1 MRFGNESRH
10 RLAGIP
16 MSASSEPSA
25 NAAVDVVP
33 LGGLGEFGLNMM
45 AVSCGDTTILI
56 DAGTMFPEAD
66 LPGVDL
72 VVPSLEY
79 LDQRGGKVDAL
90 VLTHGHEDH
99 IGGVPYVLPRV
110 TGPVMGTPFTLAL
123 VEHKI
128 EEHGQDLGNR
138 ARAVK
143 PGDMVTVGPFR
154 IEFIRVTHSIPDCV
168 AVAIHTPQGV
178 LIHTGDFK
186 IDYTPLDHQPTDLGR
201 LAELGAAGVLA
212 LFADSTNVDRRGVT
226 GSETDVRDAFDEV
239 FATTE
244 GKVVVAAFA
253 SSVYRMQ
260 LIVDLAAQFGR
271 SVAFVG
277 RGMLA
282 NSEIAQRLGY
292 LRVPTGV
299 AVKDSDVG
307 SLPPGDVVCLVTGS
321 QGEPNAAL
329 SRIAID
335 DHRHISLGHDD
346 TVVFSARAIPGNEK
360 AIGRVVNHLSRRGV
374 DVVTEDTRHVHVSG
388 HGSVD
393 ELKLVLSLVRPTYL
407 IPVHGEYRQ
416 LARHAKVAQAV
427 TGGTASPATVLLA
440 ENGHRIR
447 FDAAGGRVLD
457 TVPTGRVLI
466 DGTRTGEVDGE
477 MVRHR
482 RQLAADGLVVPVV
495 VINRQTGL
503 LEGVPELVARGFV
516 PEAEAGDVLADGGVF
531 IATVISECSAAE
543 RTDEGLL
550 KERIRGELR
559 RFLKRRT
566 GRRPMVLPVV
576 MEI

>member
-1 MRFGNESRH
+1 
-10 RLAGIP
+10 
-16 MSASSEPSA
+16 MSASNEPLA
-25 NAAVDVVP
+25 AAAVDIVP

-45 AVSCGDTTILI
+45 AISCEGTTIVI

-72 VVPSLEY
+72 VIPSLEY
-79 LDQRGGKVDAL
+79 LDLVGRTVDAL

-123 VEHKI
+123 VDQKI
-128 EEHGQDLGNR
+128 EEHGLELGSR
-138 ARAVK
+138 ARPVQ
-143 PGDMVTVGPFR
+143 PGDSVAVGPFR

-178 LIHTGDFK
+178 VIHTGDFK
-186 IDYTPLDHQPTDLGR
+186 IDYTPLDHQPTNLAR

-212 LFADSTNVDRRGVT
+212 LFADSTNVDRPGVT

-260 LIVDLAAQFGR
+260 LIVDLAAQFNR
-271 SVAFVG
+271 QVAFVG
-277 RGMLA
+277 RGMLT

-307 SLPPGDVVCLVTGS
+307 SLAPGDVVCLVTGS

-335 DHRHISLGHDD
+335 DHRHVSLGPDD
-346 TVVFSARAIPGNEK
+346 TVVISARAIPGNEK
-360 AIGRVVNHLSRRGV
+360 AIGRVANHLARRGV

-388 HGSVD
+388 HGSSD
-393 ELKLVLSLVRPTYL
+393 EMKLVLSLVRPRYL
-407 IPVHGEYRQ
+407 VPVHGEYRQ
-416 LARHAKVAQAV
+416 LARHAKLAQAV
-427 TGGTASPATVLLA
+427 TGGTTTPTAVLLA

-447 FDAAGGRVLD
+447 FDAEGGRILD

-466 DGTRTGEVDGE
+466 DGTRTAAVDGE

-503 LEGVPELVARGFV
+503 IEGVPELVARGFV
-516 PEAEAGDVLADGGVF
+516 PEAEAGDVLSDGGAF
-531 IATVISECSAAE
+531 LAAAIDGCSAAE
-543 RTDEGLL
+543 RRDEGLL

>member
-1 MRFGNESRH
+1 
-10 RLAGIP
+10 
-16 MSASSEPSA
+16 MSASSAPLA
-25 NAAVDVVP
+25 DAAVDVVP

-45 AVSCGDTTILI
+45 AVSCGETTIII

-72 VVPSLEY
+72 VVPSLDY

-90 VLTHGHEDH
+90 ILTHGHEDH

-110 TGPVMGTPFTLAL
+110 TGPVLGTPFTLAL
-123 VEHKI
+123 VDHKI
-128 EEHGQDLGNR
+128 EEHGQELGAR
-138 ARAVK
+138 ARAVQ
-143 PGDMVTVGPFR
+143 PGDSVTVGPVR

-186 IDYTPLDHQPTDLGR
+186 IDYTPLDHQPTDLSR

-253 SSVYRMQ
+253 SSIYRMQ
-260 LIVDLAAQFGR
+260 LIVDLAAQFNR

-277 RGMLA
+277 RGMIT

-335 DHRHISLGHDD
+335 DHRHISLGPDD
-346 TVVFSARAIPGNEK
+346 TVVLSARAIPGNEK
-360 AIGRVVNHLSRRGV
+360 GIGRVVNHLARRGV
-374 DVVTEDTRHVHVSG
+374 DVVTEETRHVHVSG
-388 HGSVD
+388 HGSAD
-393 ELKLVLSLVRPTYL
+393 ELKLVLSLVRPKYL
-407 IPVHGEYRQ
+407 VPVHGEFRQ
-416 LARHAKVAQAV
+416 LSRHGKLAQAV
-427 TGGTASPATVLLA
+427 TGGTTAPAKVLLA

-447 FDAAGGRVLD
+447 FDAEGGRVLD

-516 PEAEAGDVLADGGVF
+516 PEAGSGAVLTEAGAF
-531 IATVISECSAAE
+531 IATVIGECSAAQ
-543 RTDEGLL
+543 RSDEGLL
-550 KERIRGELR
+550 KELIRGELR

>member
-1 MRFGNESRH
+1 
-10 RLAGIP
+10 
-16 MSASSEPSA
+16 MSASSEPLA
-25 NAAVDVVP
+25 QAAVEVVA

-72 VVPSLEY
+72 VVPSLDY
-79 LDQRGGKVDAL
+79 LDLRGGKVDAL

-99 IGGVPYVLPRV
+99 IGAVPYVLPRV
-110 TGPVMGTPFTLAL
+110 AGPVLGTPFTLAL
-123 VEHKI
+123 VAHKI
-128 EEHGQDLGNR
+128 EEHGLELGTR
-138 ARAVK
+138 ARPVQ
-143 PGDMVTVGPFR
+143 PGDSVTVGPFR

-178 LIHTGDFK
+178 LVHTGDFK
-186 IDYTPLDHQPTDLGR
+186 IDYTPLDHQPTNLGR

-260 LIVDLAAQFGR
+260 LIVDLAAQFSR
-271 SVAFVG
+271 QVAFVG

-307 SLPPGDVVCLVTGS
+307 GLPPGDVVCLVTGS

-335 DHRHISLGHDD
+335 DHRHISLGPEDA
-346 TVVFSARAIPGNEK
+346 VVLSARAIPGNEK
-360 AIGRVVNHLSRRGV
+360 AIGRVVNHLARRGV
-374 DVVTEDTRHVHVSG
+374 DVVTEETRHVHVSG

-393 ELKLVLSLVRPTYL
+393 ELKLVLSLVRPKYL
-407 IPVHGEYRQ
+407 VPVHGEYRQ

-427 TGGTASPATVLLA
+427 TGGTAAPTKVLLA
-440 ENGHRIR
+440 ENGHRLR
-447 FDAAGGRVLD
+447 FDAEGGRVLD

-503 LEGVPELVARGFV
+503 LEGLPELVARGFV
-516 PEAEAGDVLADGGVF
+516 PETEAGDVLTDGSAF
-531 IATVISECSAAE
+531 IATVIAECSSAE
-543 RTDEGLL
+543 RRDEGVL

>member
-1 MRFGNESRH
+1 
-10 RLAGIP
+10 
-16 MSASSEPSA
+16 MSASSTPPA
-25 NAAVDVVP
+25 TAAVDVVP

-45 AVSCGDTTILI
+45 AVSCGDTTIVI

-72 VVPSLEY
+72 VVPSLDY
-79 LDQRGGKVDAL
+79 LDLRGGKVDAL
-90 VLTHGHEDH
+90 ILTHGHEDH

-110 TGPVMGTPFTLAL
+110 TGPVLGTPFTLAL
-123 VEHKI
+123 VDHKI
-128 EEHGQDLGNR
+128 EEHGQELGAR
-138 ARAVK
+138 ARAVQ
-143 PGDMVTVGPFR
+143 PGDSVIVGPFR

-244 GKVVVAAFA
+244 GKVIVAAFA
-253 SSVYRMQ
+253 SSIYRMQ
-260 LIVDLAAQFGR
+260 LIVDLAAQFNR

-277 RGMLA
+277 RGMVN

-307 SLPPGDVVCLVTGS
+307 SLPPGHVVCLVTGS

-335 DHRHISLGHDD
+335 DHRHISLGPDD
-346 TVVFSARAIPGNEK
+346 TVVLSARAIPGHEK
-360 AIGRVVNHLSRRGV
+360 PIGRVVNHLARRGV

-388 HGSVD
+388 HGSAD
-393 ELKLVLSLVRPTYL
+393 ELKLVLSLVRPKYL
-407 IPVHGEYRQ
+407 VPVHGEYRQ
-416 LARHAKVAQAV
+416 LARHGKLAQAV
-427 TGGTASPATVLLA
+427 TGGTTAPAKVLLA

-447 FDAAGGRVLD
+447 FDGEGGRLLD

-477 MVRHR
+477 MVRDR

-516 PEAEAGDVLADGGVF
+516 PEAGAGAVLTDAGAF
-531 IATVISECSAAE
+531 IATVIGECSAAE
-543 RTDEGLL
+543 RSDEGLL
-550 KERIRGELR
+550 KELIRGELR
-559 RFLKRRT
+559 RYLKRRT

>member
-1 MRFGNESRH
+1 
-10 RLAGIP
+10 
-16 MSASSEPSA
+16 MSASSAPLA
-25 NAAVDVVP
+25 DAAVDVVP

-45 AVSCGDTTILI
+45 AVSCGETTIII

-90 VLTHGHEDH
+90 ILTHGHEDH

-110 TGPVMGTPFTLAL
+110 TGPVLGTPFTLAL
-123 VEHKI
+123 VDHKI
-128 EEHGQDLGNR
+128 EEHGQELGAR
-138 ARAVK
+138 ARAVQ
-143 PGDMVTVGPFR
+143 PGDSVTVGPFR

-186 IDYTPLDHQPTDLGR
+186 IDYTPLDHQPTDLSR

-253 SSVYRMQ
+253 SSIYRMQ
-260 LIVDLAAQFGR
+260 LIVDLAAQFNR

-277 RGMLA
+277 RGMIT

-335 DHRHISLGHDD
+335 DHRHISLGPDD
-346 TVVFSARAIPGNEK
+346 TVVLSARAIPGNEK
-360 AIGRVVNHLSRRGV
+360 GIGRVVNHLARRGV
-374 DVVTEDTRHVHVSG
+374 DVVTEETRHVHVSG
-388 HGSVD
+388 HGSAD
-393 ELKLVLSLVRPTYL
+393 ELKLVLSLVRPKYL
-407 IPVHGEYRQ
+407 VPVHGEFRQ
-416 LARHAKVAQAV
+416 LSRHGKLAQAV
-427 TGGTASPATVLLA
+427 TGGTTAPAKVLLA

-447 FDAAGGRVLD
+447 FDAEGGRVLD

-516 PEAEAGDVLADGGVF
+516 PEAGSGAVLTEAGSF
-531 IATVISECSAAE
+531 IATVIGECSAAQ
-543 RTDEGLL
+543 RSDEGLL
-550 KERIRGELR
+550 KELIRGELR

>member
-1 MRFGNESRH
+1 MALGNVSGH
-10 RLAGIP
+10 SLAGIL
-16 MSASSEPSA
+16 MSASSDPLA
-25 NAAVDVVP
+25 QAAVDVVA

-72 VVPSLEY
+72 VVPSLDY
-79 LDQRGGKVDAL
+79 LDLRGGKVDAL

-110 TGPVMGTPFTLAL
+110 TGPVLGTPFTLAL
-123 VEHKI
+123 VAHKI
-128 EEHGQDLGNR
+128 EEHGLELGTR
-138 ARAVK
+138 ARPVQ
-143 PGDMVTVGPFR
+143 PGDSVTVGPFR

-178 LIHTGDFK
+178 LVHTGDFK

-277 RGMLA
+277 RGMLS

-299 AVKDSDVG
+299 AVKDSDVR
-307 SLPPGDVVCLVTGS
+307 SLPPRDVVCLVTGS

-335 DHRHISLGHDD
+335 DHRHISLGPDD
-346 TVVFSARAIPGNEK
+346 TVGLSARAIPGNEK
-360 AIGRVVNHLSRRGV
+360 ALGRVVNHLSRRGV
-374 DVVTEDTRHVHVSG
+374 DVVTEETRHVHVS
-388 HGSVD
+388 V
-393 ELKLVLSLVRPTYL
+393 YL
-407 IPVHGEYRQ
+407 
-416 LARHAKVAQAV
+416 
-427 TGGTASPATVLLA
+427 
-440 ENGHRIR
+440 
-447 FDAAGGRVLD
+447 
-457 TVPTGRVLI
+457 
-466 DGTRTGEVDGE
+466 
-477 MVRHR
+477 
-482 RQLAADGLVVPVV
+482 GLMM
-495 VINRQTGL
+495 NA
-503 LEGVPELVARGFV
+503 EGVVKLKPQN
-516 PEAEAGDVLADGGVF
+516 
-531 IATVISECSAAE
+531 
-543 RTDEGLL
+543 LL
-550 KERIRGELR
+550 INLPLR
-559 RFLKRRT
+559 A
-566 GRRPMVLPVV
+566 V
-576 MEI
+576 M

>member
-1 MRFGNESRH
+1 
-10 RLAGIP
+10 
-16 MSASSEPSA
+16 MSASSVPLA
-25 NAAVDVVP
+25 KPAVDVVP

-45 AVSCGDTTILI
+45 AISCGDTTILI

-72 VVPSLEY
+72 VVPSLDY
-79 LDQRGGKVDAL
+79 LDLRGGKVDAL

-128 EEHGQDLGNR
+128 EEHGLELG
-138 ARAVK
+138 ARKHPVQ
-143 PGDMVTVGPFR
+143 PGDSVTVGPFR

-201 LAELGAAGVLA
+201 LAQLGAEGVLA

-239 FATTE
+239 FSTTD

-277 RGMLA
+277 RGMLS

-299 AVKDSDVG
+299 SVKDSDVR
-307 SLPPGDVVCLVTGS
+307 SLPPRDVVCLVTGS

-335 DHRHISLGHDD
+335 DHRHISLGPDD
-346 TVVFSARAIPGNEK
+346 TVVLSARAIPGNEK

-374 DVVTEDTRHVHVSG
+374 DVVTEETRHVHVSG
-388 HGSVD
+388 HGNVD
-393 ELKLVLSLVRPTYL
+393 ELKLVLSLVRPKYL
-407 IPVHGEYRQ
+407 VPVHGEYRQ
-416 LARHAKVAQAV
+416 LSRHAKVAQAV
-427 TGGTASPATVLLA
+427 TGGTATPATVLLA
-440 ENGHRIR
+440 ENGHRVR
-447 FDAAGGRVLD
+447 FDAEGGRVLD

-477 MVRHR
+477 MLRHR

-516 PEAEAGDVLADGGVF
+516 PEAEAGDVLTDGGAF
-531 IATVISECSAAE
+531 IATVIGECSAAE

>member
-1 MRFGNESRH
+1 MTLGNVSGH
-10 RLAGIP
+10 SLAGIL
-16 MSASSEPSA
+16 MSASSDPLA
-25 NAAVDVVP
+25 RAAVDVVP

-45 AVSCGDTTILI
+45 AISCGDTTILI

-79 LDQRGGKVDAL
+79 LDLRGGKVDAL

-110 TGPVMGTPFTLAL
+110 TGPVLGTPFTLAL
-123 VEHKI
+123 VAHKI
-128 EEHGQDLGNR
+128 EEHGLELGAR
-138 ARAVK
+138 ARPVQ
-143 PGDMVTVGPFR
+143 PGDSVTVGPFR

-260 LIVDLAAQFGR
+260 LIVDLAAQFNR
-271 SVAFVG
+271 QVAFVG
-277 RGMLA
+277 RGMVA

-299 AVKDSDVG
+299 AVKDSDVAG
-307 SLPPGDVVCLVTGS
+307 LPPGDVVCLVTGS

-335 DHRHISLGHDD
+335 DHRHISLGPEDA
-346 TVVFSARAIPGNEK
+346 VVLSARAIPGNEK
-360 AIGRVVNHLSRRGV
+360 AIGRVVNHLARRGV
-374 DVVTEDTRHVHVSG
+374 DVVTEETRHVHVSG

-393 ELKLVLSLVRPTYL
+393 ELKLVLSLVRPKYL
-407 IPVHGEYRQ
+407 VPVHGEYRQ

-427 TGGTASPATVLLA
+427 TGGTAAPTKVLLA
-440 ENGHRIR
+440 ENGHRLR
-447 FDAAGGRVLD
+447 FDAEGGRVLD

-495 VINRQTGL
+495 VINRQTGM
-503 LEGVPELVARGFV
+503 LEGGPELVARGFV
-516 PEAEAGDVLADGGVF
+516 PETEAGDVLTDGGAF
-531 IATVISECSAAE
+531 IATVIAECSSAE
-543 RTDEGLL
+543 RRDEGLL

>member
-1 MRFGNESRH
+1 MTLGNVSGH
-10 RLAGIP
+10 SLAGIV
-16 MSASSEPSA
+16 MSASSDPLA
-25 NAAVDVVP
+25 RAAVDVVP

-45 AVSCGDTTILI
+45 AISCGDTTILI

-79 LDQRGGKVDAL
+79 LDLRGGKVDAL

-110 TGPVMGTPFTLAL
+110 TGPVLGTPFTLAL
-123 VEHKI
+123 VAHKI
-128 EEHGQDLGNR
+128 DEHGLELGAR
-138 ARAVK
+138 ARPVQ
-143 PGDMVTVGPFR
+143 PGDSVTVGPFR

-260 LIVDLAAQFGR
+260 LIVDLAAQFNR
-271 SVAFVG
+271 QVAFVG
-277 RGMLA
+277 RGMVA

-299 AVKDSDVG
+299 AVKDSDVA

-335 DHRHISLGHDD
+335 DHRHISLGPEDA
-346 TVVFSARAIPGNEK
+346 VVLSARAIPGNEK
-360 AIGRVVNHLSRRGV
+360 AIGRVVNHLARRGV
-374 DVVTEDTRHVHVSG
+374 DVVTEETRHVHVSG

-393 ELKLVLSLVRPTYL
+393 ELKLVLSLVRPKYL
-407 IPVHGEYRQ
+407 VPVHGEYRQ

-427 TGGTASPATVLLA
+427 TGGTAAPTKVLLA
-440 ENGHRIR
+440 ENGHRLR
-447 FDAAGGRVLD
+447 FDAEGGRVLD

-495 VINRQTGL
+495 VINRQTGM
-503 LEGVPELVARGFV
+503 LEGLPELVARGFV
-516 PEAEAGDVLADGGVF
+516 PETEAGDVLTDGGAF
-531 IATVISECSAAE
+531 IATVIAECSSAE
-543 RTDEGLL
+543 RRDEGLL

>member
-1 MRFGNESRH
+1 
-10 RLAGIP
+10 
-16 MSASSEPSA
+16 MSASSAPLA

-45 AVSCGDTTILI
+45 AVSCGDTTIII

-72 VVPSLEY
+72 VVPSLDY
-79 LDQRGGKVDAL
+79 LDLRGGTVDAL
-90 VLTHGHEDH
+90 ILTHGHEDH

-110 TGPVMGTPFTLAL
+110 TGPVLGTPFTLAL
-123 VEHKI
+123 VDHKI
-128 EEHGQDLGNR
+128 EEHGQELGAR
-138 ARAVK
+138 ARAVQ
-143 PGDMVTVGPFR
+143 PGDSVIVGPFR

-253 SSVYRMQ
+253 SSIYRMQ
-260 LIVDLAAQFGR
+260 LIVDLAAQFNR

-277 RGMLA
+277 RGMVN

-307 SLPPGDVVCLVTGS
+307 SLPPGHVVCLVTGS

-335 DHRHISLGHDD
+335 DHRHISLGPDD
-346 TVVFSARAIPGNEK
+346 TVVLSARAIPGHEK
-360 AIGRVVNHLSRRGV
+360 PIGRVVNHLARRGV

-388 HGSVD
+388 HGSAD
-393 ELKLVLSLVRPTYL
+393 ELKLVLSLVRPKYL
-407 IPVHGEYRQ
+407 VPVHGEYRQ
-416 LARHAKVAQAV
+416 LARHGKLAQAV
-427 TGGTASPATVLLA
+427 TGGTTAPAKVLLA

-447 FDAAGGRVLD
+447 FDAEGGRLLD

-495 VINRQTGL
+495 VINRQTGM

-516 PEAEAGDVLADGGVF
+516 PEAGAGAVLTEAGAF
-531 IATVISECSAAE
+531 IATVIGECSSAE
-543 RTDEGLL
+543 RSDEGLL
-550 KERIRGELR
+550 KELIRGELR